1 MDEKIATPGWKPES
15 AMEGVKVIEHC
26 IMLGMSRKEAEKF
39 VRFNARRKW
48 ACCESGSVDQAAK
61 EWIAA
66 AKRTG
71 LLPSVGDRLE
81 KLAEDMRELRKT
93 LQAIATLLSL
103 VHGKKGETDIGRVIA
118 EMLGKTYTDLKL
130 VKLSNGVVGSAG
142 DGGSQREL
150 VEKIEGS
157 EAGGESVGSEGV

>member
-1 MDEKIATPGWKPES
+1 MDEKIATPGWKPETQEERE
-15 AMEGVKVIEHC
+15 AVVEHC
-26 IMLGMSRKEAEKF
+26 RSLGMGLQQAWRF
-39 VRFNARRKW
+39 VRFYSVRRW
-48 ACCESGSVDQAAK
+48 VLTDVSVDQAAK